1 MAIETNMGHVLQA
14 IDFSQKRDLYFV
26 LGRDKDWPDPS
37 SPSPESVT
45 TTMIEN
51 PLAVVKVDRL
61 VLCYKTDE
69 HVPDS
74 ASDGDDFVI
83 YKGSKWKTIRSDQV
97 LSNNQLLQPA
107 NYVCLIG
114 TLDVAKLP
122 MFSFT
127 QIGVAEDVVIA
138 DNAPS
143 KHEAQK
149 QNVTNWGNMYF
160 YENRPMETYGN
171 TQRKI
176 MKYMIQF

>member
-1 MAIETNMGHVLQA
+1 M
-14 IDFSQKRDLYFV
+14 
-26 LGRDKDWPDPS
+26 
-37 SPSPESVT
+37 
-45 TTMIEN
+45 
-51 PLAVVKVDRL
+51 
-61 VLCYKTDE
+61 
-69 HVPDS
+69 
-74 ASDGDDFVI
+74 
-83 YKGSKWKTIRSDQV
+83 
-97 LSNNQLLQPA
+97 SNNQLLQPA

-127 QIGVAEDVVIA
+127 QIGVAEDVAIA